1 MDEIIRP
8 TKQSIAPSSVKQ
20 EGEKNLYIE
29 NNNGGVVN
37 INYSPSQQ
45 LQGISAEQIIAIQKF
60 SKQYYQLIVT
70 CDSDIF
76 NTNIIT
82 VPTNRALCQYL
93 VPNEIFDRC
102 SSLSDE
108 GINEL
113 MTFPAIICC
122 ENTGY
127 SGETDSS
134 QLAMYCYI
142 RKITLYRSEV
152 KIVFQP
158 ISVFPQAI
166 LCDKKNAIF
175 FGLEMDC
182 ALTDLNHSAWSVHK
196 TNIFEACKEAGLNM
210 PSPQ

>member
-1 MDEIIRP
+1 MEELTNP
-8 TKQSIAPSSVKQ
+8 IALPATPESVKQ

-37 INYSPSQQ
+37 INYAPNTQTP
-45 LQGISAEQIIAIQKF
+45 GISAEQIIAIQKF

-70 CDSDIF
+70 CDADIF

-82 VPTNRALCQYL
+82 VPTNRALCKYL
-93 VPNEIFDRC
+93 VPEEIFNRC
-102 SSLSDE
+102 SSLTES
-108 GINEL
+108 GIEEL
-113 MTFPAIICC
+113 KTFPAIICC

-127 SGETDSS
+127 NGETDPS
-134 QLAMYCYI
+134 QIAMYCYI
-142 RKITLYRSEV
+142 RKISLYRSEV

-158 ISVFPQAI
+158 IGVFPQSL

-196 TNIFEACKEAGLNM
+196 TDLFEAFKEAGLNM
-210 PSPQ
+210 PIPQ